1 MVVTRNHRD
10 DDMSEAN
17 NREDA
22 LNRAISKL
30 GYGAININS
39 VIGAGIFGLPAV
51 IAARAGYFSPW
62 AFLIGGLLVFT
73 IVLCFAW
80 ASSMFRATGGS
91 IVYASYAFGP
101 FVGFQTGWLSYL
113 ARVAAM
119 GANTNLLVTYAS
131 WFWSPLDSDPYRAIS
146 LTVLIASLTWLNV
159 AGVKNSIGITYIFTV
174 LKLLPLSLLILFGLG
189 NVEFSTLMGAE
200 FPELSGFGETLLI
213 LLYAYVGF
221 EGTTVTAGEGQS
233 PRKDI
238 PGALINTIVFIGVLY
253 FLIQVVSVFTLPG
266 LATSDAALADVANVL
281 FGSVGATVLILGAVF
296 SIGGNL
302 SSSLLSAPRM
312 TYALARDGTMP
323 GWFAAIHPI
332 YRTPHLSIWFYGV
345 LCLAM
350 ALSGS
355 FIWLAVMSTLV
366 RLLAYMVCIAALP
379 KLKRTID
386 SFEGQFAIPG
396 GMLIPALAFGL
407 CIWLTT
413 KASAEAWLT
422 LLGFVAAGSAIY
434 WYSTRSR
441 RPVGT

>member
-1 MVVTRNHRD
+1 MVVSRSHWGH
-10 DDMSEAN
+10 DMSEAKN
-17 NREDA
+17 IEEA

-39 VIGAGIFGLPAV
+39 VIGAGIFGLPALV
-51 IAARAGYFSPW
+51 AARAGDFSPW

-80 ASSMFRATGGS
+80 AASMFRATGGA

-101 FVGFQTGWLSYL
+101 FIGFQTGWLAYL
-113 ARVAAM
+113 SRVAAM

-131 WFWSPLDSDPYRAIS
+131 WFWAPLDSDPYRAIA
-146 LTVLIASLTWLNV
+146 LTILISSLTWLNV
-159 AGVKNSIGITYIFTV
+159 AGVKNSVGITYIFTV

-189 NVEFSTLMGAE
+189 NVEVSTLMGAD

-233 PRKDI
+233 PRKDL

-281 FGSVGATVLILGAVF
+281 LGSFGAAVLILGAVF

-302 SSSLLSAPRM
+302 SASLLSAPRM
-312 TYALARDGTMP
+312 TYALARDGSMP
-323 GWFAAIHPI
+323 GWFAKIHPR
-332 YRTPHLSIWFYGV
+332 YRTPHISIWFYGF

-355 FIWLAVMSTLV
+355 FIWLAIMSTLV
-366 RLLAYMVCIAALP
+366 RLLTYMICIAALP
-379 KLKRTID
+379 KLRKTID
-386 SFEGQFAIPG
+386 SFEGQFSIPG
-396 GMLIPALAFGL
+396 GLLIPALAFGL
-407 CIWLTT
+407 CLWLIT
-413 KASAEAWLT
+413 KASADAWLT
-422 LLGFVAAGSAIY
+422 LLGFIVAGSGLY
-434 WYSTRSR
+434 WYSVRSR
-441 RPVGT
+441 VPS